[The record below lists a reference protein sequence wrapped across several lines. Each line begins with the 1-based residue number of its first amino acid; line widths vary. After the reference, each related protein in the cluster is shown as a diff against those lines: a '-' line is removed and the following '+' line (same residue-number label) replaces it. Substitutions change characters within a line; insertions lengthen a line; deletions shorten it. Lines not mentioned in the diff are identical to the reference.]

1 MQGADFRHSL
11 LLPAQLLNQVLN
23 RVTAERNLF
32 DRVVNLRLPGES
44 VHQLSIP
51 LLCREHAGS
60 PWAAGTLWP
69 RSLQWCVISSSMALG
84 VHSRGGSWAV
94 PVAGILLE
102 RCTDLTWVRL
112 ELSAGLRGLYRFQ
125 CRLQTWLLCF
135 ALSKGCTELLRQA
148 VCTSISHLLPVLP
161 VSRGRLQVLCYE
173 HPIFTMKQLNSP
185 ACLAEDRSSPPPG
198 AWKRQGCSTGRA
210 VPKPGA
216 H

>member
-1 MQGADFRHSL
+1 
-11 LLPAQLLNQVLN
+11 
-23 RVTAERNLF
+23 
-32 DRVVNLRLPGES
+32 
-44 VHQLSIP
+44 
-51 LLCREHAGS
+51 
-60 PWAAGTLWP
+60 
-69 RSLQWCVISSSMALG
+69 MALG

-198 AWKRQGCSTGRA
+198 AWKRQGCSIGRA

-216 H
+216 HYPCPLQPPAQSKSQPCVLPPRLGASCSPIPPAVQQH